1 MANISNDYGWLH
13 DWTKKPN
20 TQCTAVQNIKAERE
34 RERER
39 KSEKANERQK
49 ERNQHRSGWKRIALV
64 LAMTCLRFAGEMKI
78 ACPHTHT
85 HTTSSSNSSHRHD
98 RLQLQCSE
106 WLLLVHRLA
115 TTVSASSSAALWRPP
130 QTLPQQNHFCQQ
142 IVIQRAQWH
151 FLHIFLAICFHFA
164 YSLAWNDF
172 PFIAVNTK
180 LHHLYNLWKLIKE
193 RKVAVVHR

>member
-1 MANISNDYGWLH
+1 MTAWL
-13 DWTKKPN
+13 DE
-20 TQCTAVQNIKAERE
+20 KAKHTMHSGTEYQSRE
-34 RERER
+34 RESEKVRKRMNGR
-39 KSEKANERQK
+39 KSGTSTAVAENESHWYWQWHVYDSLGK
-49 ERNQHRSGWKRIALV
+49 WRSPV
-64 LAMTCLRFAGEMKI
+64 HT
-78 ACPHTHT
+78 HTHT